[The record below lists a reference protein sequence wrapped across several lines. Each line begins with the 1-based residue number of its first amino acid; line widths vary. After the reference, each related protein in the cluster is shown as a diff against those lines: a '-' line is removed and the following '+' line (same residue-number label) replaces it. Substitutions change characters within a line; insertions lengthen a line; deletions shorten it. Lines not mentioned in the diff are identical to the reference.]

1 MAIGSHIA
9 VLLIVRCRDPP
20 LTATTV
26 VDVSSNQTRN
36 SVLIS
41 SPSPIRAPDL
51 PPSETQELRPNSTV
65 THMETPPCSIY
76 TPSDALSFT
85 TIVSTLPPSYRTWHS
100 EDMRRSPTLPLLPP
114 SSFMNGRR
122 RGQDSS
128 RPGGPR
134 VDSTHAR
141 SRSHSC
147 TRIQDLQ
154 EDAGQSWSA
163 HYGSDLAGR
172 RARMPV
178 SQNDESGNYPR
189 RILIQESE
197 RGNPRKSIDGGVR
210 LAGGP
215 LGTDMNTSSLS
226 LPPYARSSDVV

>member
-1 MAIGSHIA
+1 MTIGSHIA
-9 VLLIVRCRDPP
+9 VLLIVRCRNPP

-26 VDVSSNQTRN
+26 VDVTSHQTRN

-41 SPSPIRAPDL
+41 SPSPPRAPDL

-65 THMETPPCSIY
+65 THMETPPCSIH
-76 TPSDALSFT
+76 TPSEALSFT

-100 EDMRRSPTLPLLPP
+100 EDLRRSPTLPLLPP
-114 SSFMNGRR
+114 SSFINGRR
-122 RGQDSS
+122 RAQDSS

-134 VDSTHAR
+134 ANSTHAH

-172 RARMPV
+172 RARTPV
-178 SQNDESGNYPR
+178 SQNEELGNHR
-189 RILIQESE
+189 RSIFIQEWK
-197 RGNPRKSIDGGVR
+197 PRKSIDGGVR

-215 LGTDMNTSSLS
+215 LGMDMNTSSLS